1 MIIDGYE
8 YKLGKRKENSTTWRC
23 TQQNKH
29 KCRVTA
35 LTTGNQ
41 IQIKAIQHNHS
52 RTSLTDTADIS
63 YPKKLLNVVY
73 TDKFII

>member
-23 TQQNKH
+23 TQQNKY
-29 KCRVTA
+29 KCKVTA

-41 IQIKAIQHNHS
+41 VQIKALQHNHK
-52 RTSLTDTADIS
+52 RTLTDSAEIS
-63 YPKKLLNVVY
+63 YPKKLLNVLY